1 MLRERAA
8 MGNGASPD
16 GSLDAHTEEQP
27 LGAPPD
33 KGAQRLL
40 SEKVS
45 DEELVRRRQEVKT
58 LKEQIYGSR
67 PHAGDY
73 RNSLSPTASSSRPA
87 RSPPSV
93 PRSKGRATGSPCKV
107 PKSPRSASGDAQSV
121 AGLQSPEGAPAM
133 PYARRGHFDASTLPT
148 HFDSYEVEN
157 LRAKLGEMEAKL
169 LNTQSQLV
177 KEREASRTAKAR
189 LAMELQTRMSSAEK
203 DFVHSKT
210 GLETQL
216 DGLQE
221 SFQAAKAALD
231 SEKKERQLREVE
243 IERLQRAIT
252 NMSLNQSTQ
261 QSVLSGDASSVDTDW
276 MPVPNSAPSSAEI
289 QKIQDLC
296 QVNLAL
302 LGQKRAAVKH
312 VVAMNSEIAEISAMM
327 QEIIGHMHTSA
338 AMGLADEMLATENK
352 TLLMAQLQ
360 MHSKLQ
366 FTESELQSCQEEL
379 KHAKMQL
386 SELQKHFAQE
396 DKRTISRRATRSA
409 APPPSQQQQ
418 QQQQEQGTPIA
429 DTFPL
434 VSEQGDVFVVDGR
447 SDEMDAL
454 KKSCE
459 ACAEWAGRLQKSE
472 EQVHLLRSMLEQEYA
487 RSSAQLADLQEE
499 LNSVHQSRMSES
511 MRFSGAGFTSQQCA
525 EGISM
530 KLDMKLNDIE
540 NSVEF
545 VQAVKLDLC
554 SALGISAARIQM
566 HGLRA
571 GSVIV
576 DMAVQEG
583 VNQSDRTPGEILM
596 ELLRQT
602 KDPSS
607 ELMSGCMTS
616 KIISIE
622 IYCNDRTYQENIKS
636 DVNRNDTSSAVDES
650 TRSTSNW
657 IELVEQQTV
666 QLKRQT
672 ADIVELE
679 HLNRRLTTELEEK
692 EGAVVIIRQALD
704 TREAEVDALKSSNR
718 QLEDQLHH
726 TQADASNW
734 KRAFDNLEAQL
745 NQHNELI
752 KTHLL
757 AAEGRADGLQREK
770 ALLAAELNDM
780 TEKYLRASQD
790 SVRSVESFDSGTIIP
805 EVATVA
811 TRPNITRGAPPPVQ
825 ARTSPSPT
833 RYLSPSAGMSS
844 EQPTTKSDAD
854 QDSSMRVDM
863 SLKLSLQFEAVGK
876 EGSLER
882 SAFEK
887 QLKED
892 LARSS
897 GLPTGCFNVKH
908 LAPGSILVDLSIQP
922 HPSVSGPSPLEV
934 ALQLQKQAHD
944 PASRLKNGALTRHM
958 AEVTVHLAENQ
969 EYKMIREENQRLREQ
984 VQNLRAQVLKG
995 EAEIEFRSSKIN
1007 DLQKELE
1014 GHLSLSKQLQA
1025 QIDSSISQ
1033 LNKVQSDNA
1042 ELALRFQ
1049 EAEARAKKAIQEK
1062 DACLV
1067 ELQEVKGPK
1076 NVGIEAGSIV
1086 GKLQLRNEELET
1098 RLREAEEQL
1107 NKVANVLE
1115 ERHQQEQQLTFK
1127 HDELARAF
1135 DQEKLEKEKI
1145 QKECQSSQ
1153 AGIEKLKVQLAQER
1167 SETEDLIAKMSKVT
1181 HEKEEALQRMRD
1193 AESHV
1198 LRSSGEIMNDLAVR
1212 LQEERTEK
1220 EAANTKFRE
1229 ANQQI
1234 HNLQV
1239 QGVQLAQAKIFLE
1252 EKLARLTEVYDKEK
1266 EQNIREL
1273 NESRQRA
1280 AELETLCAASSQ
1292 REKELMQ
1299 KNRAQSVMVQELEMA
1314 MEKTDGDHSDRRR
1327 GDEIRDK
1334 SIANL
1339 EMRLE
1344 GLRMELHTR
1353 DKQISKLQEALSSTR
1368 LKMKNTAPGNSSP
1381 QDSTRSLSY
1390 ESPRFTGDDQDA
1402 GKIQPFYEG
1411 FSHPESTQD
1420 GIEMRI
1426 AIPAP
1431 AKAQRSAA
1439 HALPVSQKS
1448 YSPVSSPS
1456 NSPLDTVPG
1465 SILGYTPTGPPG
1477 STHASRGSV
1486 LSPTESLESNRFR
1499 ESMGHTDL
1507 MLALSPQPSRS
1518 IHVHP
1523 CLTFSMLYS
1532 SRS

>member
-1 MLRERAA
+1 MLRDPTSRGLYVRARMNECTCKPSEKNLVQKLFKLPVHLLTPLDPGGGGRGWSSHLLRERAA

-67 PHAGDY
+67 PHAGDF

-472 EQVHLLRSMLEQEYA
+472 EQVHLLRSMLEQEHA

-718 QLEDQLHH
+718 QLE
-726 TQADASNW
+726 
-734 KRAFDNLEAQL
+734 
-745 NQHNELI
+745 
-752 KTHLL
+752 
-757 AAEGRADGLQREK
+757 G
-770 ALLAAELNDM
+770 
-780 TEKYLRASQD
+780 
-790 SVRSVESFDSGTIIP
+790 P
-805 EVATVA
+805 
-811 TRPNITRGAPPPVQ
+811 IT
-825 ARTSPSPT
+825 S
-833 RYLSPSAGMSS
+833 
-844 EQPTTKSDAD
+844 
-854 QDSSMRVDM
+854 
-863 SLKLSLQFEAVGK
+863 
-876 EGSLER
+876 
-882 SAFEK
+882 
-887 QLKED
+887 
-892 LARSS
+892 
-897 GLPTGCFNVKH
+897 
-908 LAPGSILVDLSIQP
+908 
-922 HPSVSGPSPLEV
+922 
-934 ALQLQKQAHD
+934 
-944 PASRLKNGALTRHM
+944 
-958 AEVTVHLAENQ
+958 
-969 EYKMIREENQRLREQ
+969 
-984 VQNLRAQVLKG
+984 
-995 EAEIEFRSSKIN
+995 
-1007 DLQKELE
+1007 
-1014 GHLSLSKQLQA
+1014 
-1025 QIDSSISQ
+1025 
-1033 LNKVQSDNA
+1033 
-1042 ELALRFQ
+1042 
-1049 EAEARAKKAIQEK
+1049 
-1062 DACLV
+1062 
-1067 ELQEVKGPK
+1067 
-1076 NVGIEAGSIV
+1076 
-1086 GKLQLRNEELET
+1086 
-1098 RLREAEEQL
+1098 
-1107 NKVANVLE
+1107 
-1115 ERHQQEQQLTFK
+1115 
-1127 HDELARAF
+1127 
-1135 DQEKLEKEKI
+1135 
-1145 QKECQSSQ
+1145 
-1153 AGIEKLKVQLAQER
+1153 
-1167 SETEDLIAKMSKVT
+1167 
-1181 HEKEEALQRMRD
+1181 
-1193 AESHV
+1193 
-1198 LRSSGEIMNDLAVR
+1198 
-1212 LQEERTEK
+1212 
-1220 EAANTKFRE
+1220 
-1229 ANQQI
+1229 
-1234 HNLQV
+1234 
-1239 QGVQLAQAKIFLE
+1239 
-1252 EKLARLTEVYDKEK
+1252 
-1266 EQNIREL
+1266 
-1273 NESRQRA
+1273 
-1280 AELETLCAASSQ
+1280 
-1292 REKELMQ
+1292 
-1299 KNRAQSVMVQELEMA
+1299 
-1314 MEKTDGDHSDRRR
+1314 
-1327 GDEIRDK
+1327 
-1334 SIANL
+1334 
-1339 EMRLE
+1339 
-1344 GLRMELHTR
+1344 
-1353 DKQISKLQEALSSTR
+1353 
-1368 LKMKNTAPGNSSP
+1368 
-1381 QDSTRSLSY
+1381 
-1390 ESPRFTGDDQDA
+1390 
-1402 GKIQPFYEG
+1402 
-1411 FSHPESTQD
+1411 
-1420 GIEMRI
+1420 
-1426 AIPAP
+1426 
-1431 AKAQRSAA
+1431 
-1439 HALPVSQKS
+1439 
-1448 YSPVSSPS
+1448 
-1456 NSPLDTVPG
+1456 
-1465 SILGYTPTGPPG
+1465 
-1477 STHASRGSV
+1477 HAS
-1486 LSPTESLESNRFR
+1486 
-1499 ESMGHTDL
+1499 
-1507 MLALSPQPSRS
+1507 
-1518 IHVHP
+1518 
-1523 CLTFSMLYS
+1523 
-1532 SRS
+1532 